1 MENKDLNCLKGGFLL
16 PLLAETNVN
25 AKDLW

>member
-25 AKDLW
+25 AKNLW